1 MMNTSRTDDLMQRT
15 MRNLRAYFAKQT
27 QHRPSA
33 EMYAALEDIACTLSD
48 MAHGTAARKVFL
60 SSLDPGVGKTATISS
75 FVDELLIRT
84 EHEHIGVLIC
94 VARLD
99 EIRTLVERMAI
110 PREMLAIYTAD
121 TELNALGQAAPDGAR
136 VLFTTQQMVEKRLAG
151 WADGSFEKCTHFHY
165 QGKPRAV
172 RIWDETWLPGEGV
185 CVSRYAISNL
195 LQLLVHGN
203 YKALADSMEDLFTRI
218 RNLPDGTRETLPDFA
233 QHADL
238 NDLLELVDR
247 PRDNDEKKYQER
259 RREELAA
266 LWYLSGKTVVVRR
279 DGRDGNTVLNYRET
293 LPEDLAPLLV
303 LDASGRVRETYAE
316 MERGR
321 SNIVRL
327 KTATKRY
334 DRLTVHVWKT
344 GGGKGSFA
352 KGERRA
358 HELIDGI
365 ASTINTKPGEE
376 WLVVHHLPSKH
387 TVDVAAGVQAL
398 LTGDKNK
405 VHFITWGR
413 HMATN
418 AYAHVKNV
426 VLAGT
431 LFYRPSQYEALGR
444 LAAGLTPG
452 QGDYPHESLRRI
464 VDGESRHG
472 ILQALCRASV
482 RRCDGE
488 QAHECNAYIIASIQ
502 TGIPNTLP
510 LLFPGCSVVNW
521 KPIKRALSGKVSEAV
536 EYLRKRFSDTGTTL
550 VKFSEV
556 QKALGIKNAGTFK
569 NDIRQHEELQSELA
583 EMGLTEWGKA
593 VRFTAWKRDE
603 AADHGF

>member
-1 MMNTSRTDDLMQRT
+1 MRTDDLSQRT
-15 MRNLRAYFAKQT
+15 MRNLRAYFKKQT
-27 QHRPSA
+27 EHRPSA
-33 EMYAALEDIACTLSD
+33 EMYASLEDIANTLSD
-48 MAHGTAARKVFL
+48 MAQGRAARKVYL

-75 FVDELLIRT
+75 FVDELLVGT
-84 EHEHIGVLIC
+84 EHDHVGVLIC

-110 PREMLAIYTAD
+110 PHEMLAVYTSD
-121 TELNALGQAAPDGAR
+121 PELNALGHAEPSAGR
-136 VLFTTQQMVEKRLAG
+136 VLFTTQQMVEKRLTG
-151 WADGSFEKCTHFHY
+151 WAGGSFERCTHFFY
-165 QGKPRAV
+165 RGKPRAV

-279 DGRDGNTVLNYRET
+279 DGKDGNTVLNYRET

-327 KTATKRY
+327 KTAAKRY
-334 DRLTVHVWKT
+334 DRLTVNVWKT

-352 KGERRA
+352 KGEHRA
-358 HELIDGI
+358 QELIDGI
-365 ASTINTKPGEE
+365 ASTINTKPDKE
-376 WLVVHHLPSKH
+376 WLVVHHLPNKH

-418 AYAHVKNV
+418 TYAHVKNV
-426 VLAGT
+426 LLAGT

-444 LAAGLTPG
+444 LAAGLKPG
-452 QGDYPHESLRRI
+452 QGDYPQEALRRM
-464 VDGESRHG
+464 VAGECRHG

-488 QAHECNAYIIASIQ
+488 QAHECNAYIIASVQ
-502 TGIPNTLP
+502 TGIPDALP
-510 LLFPGCSVVNW
+510 LLFPGCSVKVW
-521 KPIKRALSGKVSEAV
+521 KPIKRALRGKVKEAV
-536 EYLRKRFSDTGTTL
+536 DYLRDRFANPGTAL
-550 VKFSEV
+550 VKFAEV

-569 NDIRQHEELQSELA
+569 NDIRQHEDLQAELA
-583 EMGLTEWGKA
+583 EMGLAEWGKGI
-593 VRFTAWKRDE
+593 RFTAWKRVE
-603 AADHGF
+603 AADFGF